1 MVGSAELRKREHE
14 NKAGGNVPF
23 TFASSP
29 LSESLEQTRGPLI
42 CLNCTLTQTFFK
54 NRPRFSMFCQ
64 LVRNFHCHP
73 ID

>member
-14 NKAGGNVPF
+14 NKAGRNVPF

-54 NRPRFSMFCQ
+54 NRP
-64 LVRNFHCHP
+64 
-73 ID
+73 